1 MNIDLRK
8 EQLSTLARPR
18 LKYGFTSKLFFWGMD
33 LVAGKE
39 NDLSKAKLL
48 EILACIPYREWQIR
62 QYAQLTF
69 RYFNRDKINWARDII
84 EWGRDAQDNEYMHL
98 LVIQEKMREDGLKDK
113 WYLATPVVFVIV
125 AFYLLLSR
133 MLAWVN
139 IKGAFKF
146 NAEFEDHAEH
156 IYAKLVKNNPGL
168 ENQIVTNPIAKEY
181 ADVETW
187 ADIFRRIGLDERDHR
202 NHSFYFAG
210 VPERMEK
217 YEGMPIMTLGV
228 RVCNY

>member
-1 MNIDLRK
+1 MSIDLRK
-8 EQLSTLARPR
+8 EQLSTLGRPK
-18 LKYGFTSKLFFWGMD
+18 LKYSFTSKLFFWGMD

-69 RYFNRDKINWARDII
+69 RYFNREKINWARDII

-98 LVIQEKMREDGLKDK
+98 LIIQEKMREDGLKDK
-113 WYLATPVVFVIV
+113 WYLATPVVFIIV

-133 MLAWVN
+133 VLAWVN

-146 NAEFEDHAEH
+146 NAEFEDHAEN
-156 IYAKLVKNNPGL
+156 IYAKLVKDHPGL
-168 ENQIVTNPIAKEY
+168 ENQIVTNSIAKEY
-181 ADVETW
+181 SNVENW

-202 NHSFYFAG
+202 NHSYYFAG
-210 VPERMEK
+210 FPEKIEK
-217 YEGMPIMTLGV
+217 YEGMPEIK
-228 RVCNY
+228 RF

>member
-1 MNIDLRK
+1 MSIDLRK
-8 EQLSTLARPR
+8 EQLSTLGRPQ
-18 LKYGFTSKLFFWGMD
+18 LKYSFTSKLFFWGMD
-33 LVAGKE
+33 LVAGKD

-69 RYFNRDKINWARDII
+69 RYFNREKINWARDII

-113 WYLATPVVFVIV
+113 WYLATPVVFMIV

-133 MLAWVN
+133 VLAWVN
-139 IKGAFKF
+139 IKGAFMF

-156 IYAKLVKNNPGL
+156 IYAKLVEDHPDL
-168 ENQIVTNPIAKEY
+168 ENQIVTNSIAMEY
-181 ADVETW
+181 SDVENW

-210 VPERMEK
+210 VSEK
-217 YEGMPIMTLGV
+217 IEEYEGMPEIK
-228 RVCNY
+228 RF

>member
-1 MNIDLRK
+1 MSIDLRK
-8 EQLSTLARPR
+8 EQMSTLARPK
-18 LKYGFTSKLFFWGMD
+18 LKYGFTSRLFFWGMD

-98 LVIQEKMREDGLKDK
+98 LVIQEKMRDDGLKDK
-113 WYLATPVVFVIV
+113 WYLATPIVFMIV
-125 AFYLLLSR
+125 AFYLILSR
-133 MLAWVN
+133 VLAWVN

-156 IYAKLVKNNPGL
+156 IYAKLVEDHPGL
-168 ENQIVTNPIAKEY
+168 ENQKVTNLIAKEY
-181 ADVETW
+181 ADVESW

-202 NHSFYFAG
+202 NHSYYFADL
-210 VPERMEK
+210 PEKIEK
-217 YEGMPIMTLGV
+217 YEGMPEIKRFQDL
-228 RVCNY
+228 

>member
-8 EQLSTLARPR
+8 EQLSTLARPK
-18 LKYGFTSKLFFWGMD
+18 LNYGFTSKLFFWGMD

-98 LVIQEKMREDGLKDK
+98 LVIQEKMREGGLKDK

-133 MLAWVN
+133 ILAWVN

-156 IYAKLVKNNPGL
+156 IYAKLVEDHPDL

-217 YEGMPIMTLGV
+217 YEGMPTMTLNV
-228 RVCNY
+228 RDI

>member
-1 MNIDLRK
+1 MSIDLRK
-8 EQLSTLARPR
+8 EQLATLARPQM
-18 LKYGFTSKLFFWGMD
+18 KYGFTSKLFFWGMD

-62 QYAQLTF
+62 QYARLTF
-69 RYFNRDKINWARDII
+69 RYYQRDKINWARDII

-98 LVIQEKMREDGLKDK
+98 LVIQEKMFDDGAKDK
-113 WYLATPVVFVIV
+113 WYLATPVVFFIV
-125 AFYLLLSR
+125 AFYLILSR
-133 MLAWVN
+133 VLAWVN
-139 IKGAFKF
+139 IKAAFKF

-156 IYAKLVKNNPGL
+156 IYAKLVQDHPDL
-168 ENQIVTNPIAKEY
+168 ENQLVTNKVAKEY
-181 ADVETW
+181 ANVENW

-210 VPERMEK
+210 LPERMEI
-217 YEGMPIMTLGV
+217 YEGMPEIK
-228 RVCNY
+228 RV